1 MLAWVRKLSLI
12 ALYLKI
18 NVKELNIK
26 ASKKINMIN
35 HLKKLIFKIKKKF
48 WREIKGQSSFFCVW
62 RKSMHL
68 LYQKLHLQLVSFVL
82 IFSLSSSWVIAQEK
96 VEKVKFN
103 IPRQRAD
110 LSLINFAEQADIT
123 LLFPL
128 DKMEGKHTNRV
139 SGQYS
144 IMKALQMMLKD
155 TGLKTDISES
165 GQLSILID
173 SNFKRINDKVNYKK
187 NKVSSAELTAL
198 STVEGLPT
206 VDETKETEIIEIR
219 SIKGALGRNMDAK
232 RAADGIVDSISA
244 EDLVKFPDTN
254 LAESLQRSTG
264 VSIDRSGG
272 EGQLITVRGFGPQFN
287 TVLVNGRQM
296 ASENQS
302 RAFSF
307 DTIASELVKS
317 LDVHKTS
324 TATMQSGGI
333 GSTVNVNTARPFA
346 IGGFKIAGSIK
357 GVYDEN
363 SEESTPQV
371 SALISNTFHD
381 DSLGLLFAI
390 SQQERKTRLNQAQMD
405 GWLENVGVPNPQTES
420 GQAYSGNIFSPR
432 NYDHKVTFEERTR
445 TNANLVLQYAPVDNL
460 IVTADALY
468 SDFDVETDST
478 SYGHWFTAPNI
489 EGFGDDVG
497 ATVDT
502 NGTVI
507 DLYQEVGLATD
518 MHAKKFDRLTESSV
532 LGLNFDWQLN
542 DNFNMQFDI
551 SHSSA
556 EREAN
561 NGRGDLLSLIGYA
574 NRVRFQVDNNILPH
588 ASEFTSANA
597 AIYSGQ
603 QEMNEALPDGDPN
616 KISFDPSSFLYQVP
630 AGVLDYIA
638 PANSRAHVMLRRGWA
653 VEDTVDQFRWDSTW
667 VDDGDSGL
675 AAVKFGA
682 MYSSETKNLDRWDNE
697 GAGIHCAFCGYPD
710 VPNMDAFSQYVF
722 DAGSDFLGDVSG
734 SSRMPTSW
742 LAHDGEANF
751 AFLEDFSAANGN
763 DISFDAEKRNKSF
776 EITEKTI
783 SLYIEFNF
791 ETELAGMPLSTTAG
805 VRYEASKVDVQGTD
819 EPLTELII
827 LDKTEMLPSYG
838 AGESK
843 SSSSN
848 YEDIM
853 PNLSVKLDVND
864 DLVARFALSQTITRP
879 TLDSMSPVTV
889 IGSTRQG
896 GNLTSSSG
904 NPELE
909 PFTSDNVD
917 FSLEWYYSDT
927 SYLSAGYFRK
937 NVANFIINATENI
950 TFELADGSLLTD
962 PSTGDDVDIPDD
974 ADTTAVFTHTF
985 PNNSESAIVEGWE
998 ITLQHTFDGGFG
1010 LIANTTI
1017 VDSDAELDAAD
1028 ITQVFAL
1035 TGLSD
1040 SYNLVGFYENGPLQ
1054 FRLAYNWRG
1063 SFVQSL
1069 TQANGDG
1076 VTIVEEYA
1084 QVDASGS
1091 YALTDIVSVFFEGIN
1106 LTEEYVHKRGRFANQ
1121 LLLVEDSGRRFAFGV
1136 RGSF

>member
-1 MLAWVRKLSLI
+1 
-12 ALYLKI
+12 
-18 NVKELNIK
+18 
-26 ASKKINMIN
+26 MIN
-35 HLKKLIFKIKKKF
+35 HSLKLILKIKKKL
-48 WREIKGQSSFFCVW
+48 WRKIKGQSSLFCVW
-62 RKSMHL
+62 RKSVHSE
-68 LYQKLHLQLVSFVL
+68 YQKLHLQFISFIL
-82 IFSLSSSWVIAQEK
+82 IFGLSSGWVVAEER

-128 DKMEGKHTNRV
+128 NKMEGKQTNPV

-144 IMKALQMMLKD
+144 IMNALQMMLKD

-173 SNFKRINDKVNYKK
+173 PSFERKNDMANYKK
-187 NKVSSAELTAL
+187 NKVSSAVLAVL
-198 STVEGLPT
+198 STVAALPAVAET
-206 VDETKETEIIEIR
+206 ETKETEIIEVRGIR
-219 SIKGALGRNMDAK
+219 GALGRAMDAK
-232 RAADGIVDSISA
+232 REAGGVVDSISA
-244 EDLVKFPDTN
+244 EDIGKFPDTN
-254 LAESLQRSTG
+254 LAESLQRITG

-307 DTIASELVKS
+307 DTIASELVKT

-333 GSTVNVNTARPFA
+333 GSTVNVTTARPFA
-346 IGGFKIAGSIK
+346 ISGFKFAGSIK

-363 SEESTPQV
+363 SEETTPQV
-371 SALISNTFHD
+371 SALISNTFND
-381 DSLGLLFAI
+381 DSLGVLFAL
-390 SQQERKTRLNQAQMD
+390 SHQERKTRLNQAQMD

-420 GQAYSGNIFSPR
+420 GQAYTGNIFSPR
-432 NYDHKVTFEERTR
+432 NYDHKVTTEERTR
-445 TNANLVLQYAPVDNL
+445 TNANLVIQYAPSDNL
-460 IVTADALY
+460 IITADALY
-468 SDFDVETDST
+468 SDFDVETDTT

-489 EGFGDDVG
+489 EGFGNDAG
-497 ATVDT
+497 ATVDA

-518 MHAKKFDRLTESSV
+518 MHAKKFDRLTESSA
-532 LGLNFDWQLN
+532 LGLNFDWDVN
-542 DNFNMQFDI
+542 DNLNMKFDV

-561 NGRGDLLSLIGYA
+561 NGRGDQLSLIGYA
-574 NRVRFQVDNNILPH
+574 NRVRFQVDNNILPY
-588 ASEFTSANA
+588 ASEFAGADSS
-597 AIYSGQ
+597 IYSGQ
-603 QEMNEALPDGDPN
+603 QEIDGDAYDPAVTPDGVSDH
-616 KISFDPSSFLYQVP
+616 
-630 AGVLDYIA
+630 LDT
-638 PANSRAHVMLRRGWA
+638 ANSRAHVMLRRGWA

-667 VDDGDSGL
+667 LEDSDSGL
-675 AAVKFGA
+675 VAVKFGA

-697 GAGIHCAFCGYPD
+697 GEGIHCAFCGYPD
-710 VPNMDAFSQYVF
+710 SPNMDGFSQYVF

-734 SSRMPTSW
+734 SGRMPTSW

-751 AFLEDFSAANGN
+751 AFLEAYSAANGN
-763 DISFDAEKRNKSF
+763 DISFDAVKRNKSF
-776 EITEKTI
+776 EITEETV
-783 SLYIEFNF
+783 SLYVEFDF
-791 ETELAGMPLSTTAG
+791 ETELAGMPLSATAG
-805 VRYEASKVDVQGTD
+805 VRYEATDVDVDGID
-819 EPLTELII
+819 EPVTELVI

-838 AGESK
+838 TAESISK
-843 SSSSN
+843 SSD
-848 YEDIM
+848 YEAIL
-853 PNLSVKLDVND
+853 PNLSVKLEIND
-864 DLVARFALSQTITRP
+864 DLIARLAASQTITRP

-889 IGSTRQG
+889 IGTTRQG

-909 PFTSDNVD
+909 PFTSDNLD
-917 FSLEWYYSDT
+917 LSLEWYYADA
-927 SYLSAGYFRK
+927 SYISAGYFRK
-937 NVANFIINATENI
+937 NVANFIINSTEDL

-962 PSTGDDVDIPDD
+962 PSTGDDVDNPDA
-974 ADTTAVFTHTF
+974 ADETAVFTNTL
-985 PNNSESAIVEGWE
+985 PNNSESAIVDGWE
-998 ITLQHTFDGGFG
+998 IALQHTFDSGFG
-1010 LIANTTI
+1010 IMANATL
-1017 VDSDAELDAAD
+1017 VDSNAELDAAD

-1054 FRLAYNWRG
+1054 IRLAYNWRDA
-1063 SFVQSL
+1063 FVQSL
-1069 TQANGDG
+1069 TQSNGDG

-1091 YALTDIVSVFFEGIN
+1091 YDLTDNVSIFFEGIN

-1136 RGSF
+1136 RGTF